1 LRALIPGFGRS
12 RTARLFRQ
20 GVALRLFLRS
30 IGGEHER
37 EKKLFQTEQRMK
49 TRIATDQAPQ
59 AIGPYS
65 QAIRLGD
72 LLFVSGQIPLDPKT
86 GQLVQG
92 DIEAQTRQ
100 VMENLKAVVAA
111 AGMSLADALKA
122 TCFLKSMGDFGKF
135 NGIYA
140 GYFGETPP
148 ARETVEVARLPR
160 DVLVEVSLICG
171 R

>member
-1 LRALIPGFGRS
+1 M
-12 RTARLFRQ
+12 
-20 GVALRLFLRS
+20 
-30 IGGEHER
+30 
-37 EKKLFQTEQRMK
+37 KK
-49 TRIATDQAPQ
+49 RIATALAPQ

-65 QAIRLGD
+65 QAIELGN
-72 LLFVSGQIPLDPKT
+72 LLFISGQIPLDPQT

-92 DIEAQTRQ
+92 DIEVQTKR
-100 VMENLKAVVAA
+100 VMENLTAIAEV

-122 TCFLKSMGDFGKF
+122 SCFLKSMEDFGRF
-135 NGIYA
+135 NGVYA
-140 GYFGETPP
+140 TYFGDTPP

>member
-1 LRALIPGFGRS
+1 MK
-12 RTARLFRQ
+12 Q
-20 GVALRLFLRS
+20 KVA
-30 IGGEHER
+30 
-37 EKKLFQTEQRMK
+37 T
-49 TRIATDQAPQ
+49 TNAPQ

-65 QAIRLGD
+65 QAIQLGN
-72 LLFVSGQIPLDPKT
+72 LLFVSGQIPIDPQT
-86 GQLVQG
+86 GNLVQG

-111 AGMSLADALKA
+111 AGMTLADALKA
-122 TCFLKSMGDFGKF
+122 TCFLKSMGDFTTF
-135 NGIYA
+135 NGVYA
-140 GYFGETPP
+140 GYFGDTPP